1 MADET
6 KKEKKSKGAKT
17 TQDSSSAESTEK
29 RQATVTRPDLPRL
42 LVRYREEVV
51 PALIKK
57 FNYTN
62 VMQVPRLLKISINKG
77 IGRATDSAKTI
88 ESATMELTRISGQK
102 PVVTRAKKSIA
113 GFKLREGMPVG
124 CRVTLRKRQMYEFL
138 DRLLNIALPRIRDFR
153 GVNPDAFDGHG
164 NYSLGLTEQLIFPE
178 IKYDDVERISGFCI
192 SFNTTARTDEEA
204 RSLLEAMGMP
214 FHK

>member
-6 KKEKKSKGAKT
+6 KKEKKSKGSK
-17 TQDSSSAESTEK
+17 SNPESTSVEATET
-29 RQATVTRPDLPRL
+29 RQTVARPELPRL
-42 LVRYREEVV
+42 LVRYREEIV

-57 FNYTN
+57 FNYKN

-77 IGRATDSAKTI
+77 IGRAADSAKSI
-88 ESATMELTRISGQK
+88 ESATMEITRISGQK
-102 PVVTRAKKSIA
+102 PVITRAKKSIA

-124 CRVTLRKRQMYEFL
+124 CRVTLRKRQMFEFL

-178 IKYDDVERISGFCI
+178 IKYDDVERLSGFCI

-204 RSLLEAMGMP
+204 RSLLELLGMP

>member
-6 KKEKKSKGAKT
+6 KKEKKSKASKST
-17 TQDSSSAESTEK
+17 PESTSTEATET
-29 RQATVTRPDLPRL
+29 RQTVARPDLPRL
-42 LVRYREEVV
+42 LVRYREEIA

-57 FNYTN
+57 FNYKN

-77 IGRATDSAKTI
+77 IGRAADSAKSI
-88 ESATMELTRISGQK
+88 ESATMEITRISGQK
-102 PVVTRAKKSIA
+102 PVITRAKKSIA

-178 IKYDDVERISGFCI
+178 IKYDDVERLSGFCI

-204 RSLLEAMGMP
+204 RSLLELLGMP